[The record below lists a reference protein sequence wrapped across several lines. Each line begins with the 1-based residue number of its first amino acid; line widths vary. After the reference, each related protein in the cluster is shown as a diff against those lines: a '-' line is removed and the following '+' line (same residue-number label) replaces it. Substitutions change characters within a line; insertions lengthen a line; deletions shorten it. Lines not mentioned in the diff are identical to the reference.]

1 MLRGAVITATAGCAM
16 GSFAMNKAE
25 IDDMW
30 ATPDPDGT
38 RVRCESTKGPFVLE
52 VNPSWSPLGAKRFLE
67 LVRADFFRDMPMI
80 RAVEG
85 FLVQFGVNGDPA
97 VQRRWD
103 AKGPIADDPHD
114 AGRRFRKGSLSFAGG
129 GPNTRTTSVFIGYS
143 ADEGQLGAWG
153 KSPWETPFGG
163 VVEGM
168 AHVDA
173 FYKGYGDFKGLGGG
187 AGVDWQRVMAEGNA
201 YVKPNFPKMDFI
213 TSCGVEPP
221 LTRPS
226 AVLRGAKTGGAAAK
240 FAQVQCETS
249 KGPLSIEVRPDWSPH
264 GAERYLKLVRAG
276 FFTNVSRRQG
286 ICRQARARAQQ
297 HTHTH
302 ALPRRRRAPFFP
314 VTRCRPLPRGCLLN
328 TRTSSTAC
336 RRSHPT
342 LSRSSAPRRCAP
354 CVRWST
360 GGGRSR
366 TTSRSPG
373 SRRRRGTWASAGAGP
388 TRARATCGSR
398 ARRLRKCTRRSANR
412 LGIRRWRG

>member
-1 MLRGAVITATAGCAM
+1 M
-16 GSFAMNKAE
+16 
-25 IDDMW
+25 
-30 ATPDPDGT
+30 
-38 RVRCESTKGPFVLE
+38 
-52 VNPSWSPLGAKRFLE
+52 
-67 LVRADFFRDMPMI
+67 RADFFRDMPMI

-286 ICRQARARAQQ
+286 ICRQARARARSS
-297 HTHTH
+297 THTRLTPPPPRPL
-302 ALPRRRRAPFFP
+302 LPRH
-314 VTRCRPLPRGCLLN
+314 PLPPPSTRLFAEHQNVFYRVPPLASNPIAQFGTAQMRSMRAVVDRWGSIPDDKPVPWIPQKKGYLGFGGGGPN
-328 TRTSSTAC
+328 TRTCHMWVARKTFAEVHPSLGKSSWDSPVARVTSDLRVLDKLEQVGDMAPWGHGPDGGKIFND
-336 RRSHPT
+336 RT
-342 LSRSSAPRRCAP
+342 LE
-354 CVRWST
+354 T
-360 GGGRSR
+360 DF
-366 TTSRSPG
+366 PG
-373 SRRRRGTWASAGAGP
+373 EY
-388 TRARATCGSR
+388 
-398 ARRLRKCTRRSANR
+398 LKANYP
-412 LGIRRWRG
+412 GVDYWKSCKVVE

>member
-1 MLRGAVITATAGCAM
+1 MIAAAAGCVM

-25 IDDMW
+25 IDDLW

-85 FLVQFGVNGDPA
+85 FLVQFGVNGDPK
-97 VQRRWD
+97 VQRQWD
-103 AKGPIADDPHD
+103 AKGPIADDAH
-114 AGRRFRKGSLSFAGG
+114 AGRLFRKGSLSFAGG

-168 AHVDA
+168 EHVDA

-187 AGVDWQRVMAEGNA
+187 GGAGVDWQRVMEEGNA
-201 YVKPNFPKMDFI
+201 YIRPNFPKMDFI
-213 TSCGVEPP
+213 NSCGVEPP

-226 AVLRGAKTGGAAAK
+226 AALRGAKTGGAAAHK
-240 FAQVQCETS
+240 FTQVQCETS

-276 FFTNVSRRQG
+276 FFTNVSRRKG
-286 ICRQARARAQQ
+286 ICRQARARSS
-297 HTHTH
+297 THT
-302 ALPRRRRAPFFP
+302 LS
-314 VTRCRPLPRGCLLN
+314 PLPRLPLPLHAAVC
-328 TRTSSTAC
+328 
-336 RRSHPT
+336 
-342 LSRSSAPRRCAP
+342 
-354 CVRWST
+354 
-360 GGGRSR
+360 
-366 TTSRSPG
+366 
-373 SRRRRGTWASAGAGP
+373 
-388 TRARATCGSR
+388 
-398 ARRLRKCTRRSANR
+398 
-412 LGIRRWRG
+412 